1 MGQFLKRLCN
11 DGFLMGNLN
20 GGIDLMENWL
30 SSLSAVGGR
39 AEKTIDAYRHDVS
52 HFIHFLSQHNHQI
65 AKSIG
70 IISLISIHPI

>member
-39 AEKTIDAYRHDVS
+39 AELIEP
-52 HFIHFLSQHNHQI
+52 N
-65 AKSIG
+65 KSNPG
-70 IISLISIHPI
+70 EFP